1 MIPQTAAPPPGTGG
15 VQREIYCSS
24 GFANSTPPF
33 FKTMPYVQTA
43 LQGLSYWP
51 SYNVAAF

>member
-15 VQREIYCSS
+15 VPREMSCSS

-43 LQGLSYWP
+43 LQGLGY
-51 SYNVAAF
+51 

>member
-15 VQREIYCSS
+15 VPRDMSCSS
-24 GFANSTPPF
+24 GFANSPPPF

-43 LQGLSYWP
+43 LQGVGY
-51 SYNVAAF
+51 